1 LHPLNILDITA
12 IFELFIKDKSID
24 VNDWQLENILSTLD
38 KLGMFIFDKSI
49 VCKDVKSEN
58 KFFKD

>member
-49 VCKDVKSEN
+49 DCKDVKSEN